1 MDPFT
6 AGLVLYFGSNA
17 LDMFSGLF
25 SDSETA
31 NALKREKQRKED
43 EKKAKLELMDL
54 EFEQDKKAAIKSA
67 DRSDQLST
75 MNEGTVSNQ
84 HNNAIEQLS
93 LQQIAD
99 AYSFNYMAENSAAQ
113 TGNALAAQAGSG
125 TRTSSVMDA
134 VDMQAAQS
142 AQQLQLTEDQQRAGY
157 DANLNG
163 ILSALAQNRFQIQA
177 NRTDALDLRTSY
189 DVGGDQYE
197 IYQKQRALQEKAYN
211 DLIQDIGYQI
221 EDNTGWKAGLKT
233 LGRLFG
239 IKNASSS
246 FALGQTVA
254 DFGKPK
260 LRTEANYSFDNV
272 SPNQWQP
279 KFYDAFQF
287 YK

>member
-6 AGLVLYFGSNA
+6 AGLVLYFGANA

-31 NALKREKQRKED
+31 SALKREKQRKED

-54 EFEQDKKAAIKSA
+54 EFEQDKKAAVKSA

-113 TGNALAAQAGSG
+113 TGNALTAQAGSG

-157 DANLNG
+157 DSNLNG

>member
-6 AGLVLYFGSNA
+6 AGLVLYFGANA

-113 TGNALAAQAGSG
+113 TGNALTAQAGSG

-157 DANLNG
+157 DSNLNG

>member
-6 AGLVLYFGSNA
+6 AGLVLYFGANA

-113 TGNALAAQAGSG
+113 TGNALTAQAGSG

>member
-6 AGLVLYFGSNA
+6 AGLVLYFGANA

-113 TGNALAAQAGSG
+113 TGNALTAQAGSG

-157 DANLNG
+157 DSNLNG

-233 LGRLFG
+233 FGRLFG

>member
-6 AGLVLYFGSNA
+6 AGLVLYFGANA

>member
-6 AGLVLYFGSNA
+6 AGLVLYFGANA

-142 AQQLQLTEDQQRAGY
+142 AQQLQLTENQQRAGY